1 METTSAD
8 FLEQVVDAF
17 EAAMRSDITALRRIG
32 STVAKELDGS
42 GNESQAKRLRVV
54 LRKRASPL
62 RTSGHV
68 EHLPSDPKSRLSLLD
83 EVPPPSVAVLLN
95 GDNERMANK
104 FVADCMHAEQLAQEG
119 VGSGLRILLTGP
131 PGTGKTLLAGHIA
144 ARLGRPLY
152 MARLDA
158 TVSSLLGDTAK
169 NIRSIFDHISQ
180 KTQLVFLDEIDAI
193 AKRRDDSQELGEL
206 KRVVNTLL
214 QGLDDL
220 DDSTV
225 VIAATNHP
233 SLLDPAV
240 WRRFPYR
247 IEMGLPDR
255 DLRRALWEQYLPTD
269 IDKSV
274 MDLLA
279 AVTEGLAPSDIR
291 ELAFAGR
298 RTSIVEKTPYR
309 VDDLMRSLCN
319 LSSGRL
325 SLPVG
330 GELTVHEKKELAVWL
345 KTFGPTN
352 VSIASALSTS
362 RQTVD
367 AYLKSPL
374 IEDAENG

>member
-1 METTSAD
+1 METTSAE

-298 RTSIVEKTPYR
+298 RTSIVEKTPTGSMILCDPCAISA
-309 VDDLMRSLCN
+309 VDD
-319 LSSGRL
+319 
-325 SLPVG
+325 
-330 GELTVHEKKELAVWL
+330 
-345 KTFGPTN
+345 
-352 VSIASALSTS
+352 
-362 RQTVD
+362 
-367 AYLKSPL
+367 
-374 IEDAENG
+374 